1 MEISND
7 YFSYIILQFMREQ
20 WLGYLD
26 YRVFSK
32 QVDAEIMEVNDIVKV
47 RTDDGSCVSCLF
59 MGFKGDIKM

>member
-1 MEISND
+1 MVISND

-32 QVDAEIMEVNDIVKV
+32 QVEAEVMEVNDIVKV
-47 RTDDGSCVSCLF
+47 RTDDGSQVSCPVH
-59 MGFKGDIKM
+59 GF